1 MADAKQQL
9 VVAIRHWIHMDNL
22 AESFKHQEQNASA
35 LRNKHEAEAI
45 ALMKE
50 IGCAESV
57 IQVSGAT
64 LRIDRVEPTS
74 SPPNTWKPIDQTVQA
89 WAARN
94 GMTRTQAHDLLRTLH
109 DKVGERTV
117 MRETLCKEP

>member
-22 AESFKHQEQNASA
+22 AESFKHQEQNACT
-35 LRNKHEAEAI
+35 LRTKYEAEAI

-74 SPPNTWKPIDQTVQA
+74 SPPETWKPIDQTVQV
-89 WAARN
+89 WASRN
-94 GMTRTQAHDLLRTLH
+94 GLTRTQAHDLLRTLH
-109 DKVGERTV
+109 DKTGERTAV
-117 MRETLCKEP
+117 REVLCKDS